1 VSWLKHGFVLTR
13 FFANDI
19 IRDFMPQQSAQFP
32 LIDGFKFATAGGR
45 AHGTWPVS
53 AFPRL
58 RDLLLDDSG
67 AIEYEVSG
75 SINAHGQPQLALRA
89 SGTLRMTCRRCLG
102 ALEFAPQ
109 VDTTLLLASTQAEVD
124 AEPMAAEGPD
134 SIVATKEMS
143 LRDLVEDELLLALP
157 YAPRHEVCAVRAERA
172 PQAGQTPFAGLR
184 SKLRGDK

>member
-32 LIDGFKFATAGGR
+32 LIDGFKFAAAGGR

-67 AIEYEVSG
+67 AIEYEVRG

-89 SGTLRMTCRRCLG
+89 SGTLRLTCRRCLG

-143 LRDLVEDELLLALP
+143 LRDLVEDELMLALP
-157 YAPRHEVCAVRAERA
+157 YAPRHEVCAARAERA